1 MYSGIADL
9 RKIKASGAGVAPG
22 LPHTPRIMPP
32 GGGNCGGGDVRSGSV
47 HATLGGTNALVD
59 KEIYA
64 LADRRLQVFA
74 TVARL
79 LSFTKAAEALHMTQP
94 AVTFQIRQLEEYF
107 NTRLFDRTHNR
118 ITLTEAGVLVKF
130 HADRIMARYNE
141 MDNEVRTLTGE
152 VQGPLLVGAS
162 TTIGEYFI
170 PRIVGAYQSSFP
182 DVQVRLHIAN
192 TNGII
197 HLLENN
203 EIDIGIVEGPITN
216 KSLVTS
222 VIWDDELVMICPVD
236 HPLAKAKAVAIGDL
250 LAHPFISREEGSG
263 TREVMENY
271 IAARGEEAANLNI
284 IMEFGSPESIKSA
297 VSAGLGIAILS
308 IATME
313 KELTLKSLCAVPLN
327 PPIRRPF
334 SMVYQRQKFRLQAME
349 EFLRFA
355 QLQCESEWRRT
366 DP

>member
-1 MYSGIADL
+1 M
-9 RKIKASGAGVAPG
+9 
-22 LPHTPRIMPP
+22 
-32 GGGNCGGGDVRSGSV
+32 
-47 HATLGGTNALVD
+47 
-59 KEIYA
+59 
-64 LADRRLQVFA
+64 ADRRLQVFA

-94 AVTFQIRQLEEYF
+94 AVTFQIRQLEEHL

-118 ITLTEAGVLVKF
+118 ITLTEAGALVKI
-130 HADRIMARYNE
+130 HADRIMAQYDQ

-152 VQGPLLVGAS
+152 VQGPLVVGAS

-182 DVQVRLHIAN
+182 EVQVRLRIAN
-192 TNGII
+192 TNGVIQMV
-197 HLLENN
+197 ENN
-203 EIDIGIVEGPITN
+203 DIDVGIVEGPINN
-216 KSLVTS
+216 KTLITR

-236 HPLAKAKAVAIGDL
+236 HALAQKSSVAIGDL
-250 LAHPFISREEGSG
+250 LGHPFISREQGSG
-263 TREVMENY
+263 TREVMENH
-271 IAARGEEAANLNI
+271 IAGQGEEADSLDI

-313 KELTLKSLCAVPLN
+313 KELTLKSLCAVPLA

-334 SMVYQRQKFRLQAME
+334 SIVYQRQKFRLQAMQAFL
-349 EFLRFA
+349 EFA
-355 QLQCESEWRRT
+355 ELQCQSQR
-366 DP
+366 PAV